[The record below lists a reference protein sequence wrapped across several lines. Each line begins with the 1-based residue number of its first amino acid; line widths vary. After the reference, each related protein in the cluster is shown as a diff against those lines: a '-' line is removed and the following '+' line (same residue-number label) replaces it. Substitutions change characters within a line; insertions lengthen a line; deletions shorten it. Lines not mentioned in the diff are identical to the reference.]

1 MNTSLA
7 LFSFLCKDC
16 SRGTYIVGCGN
27 GPPGDAGIFTA
38 PRESG
43 PNLLGFK

>member
-27 GPPGDAGIFTA
+27 GPPGDAGIFMA